1 MPAVDTKI
9 IITSAASAHTTI
21 IMGMKPTFI
30 RVGFAPLTPGLVSQT
45 LMILHRIPVI
55 ITRHIYQLYQTF
67 RKDTTKSVLD
77 YQAYVQV
84 CSEIIAEFE
93 KIAPFK
99 FYNGEDSVDLARES
113 DARKELRSKI
123 RQVDASIR
131 AATETLENAISD
143 LGDLTIDDVV
153 TAYNEGKISSEERER
168 LINSIECLQTI
179 IQSHPQILEELKKGK
194 IDLLNQLRDTY

>member
-1 MPAVDTKI
+1 MFDSLKAVRNVQI
-9 IITSAASAHTTI
+9 ISH
-21 IMGMKPTFI
+21 GG
-30 RVGFAPLTPGLVSQT
+30 VAPLSKKQIVGL
-45 LMILHRIPVI
+45 I
-55 ITRHIYQLYQTF
+55 INLPDANKNLTKDEFNKIYQLYQTF

-123 RQVDASIR
+123 RRVDASIR

>member
-1 MPAVDTKI
+1 MFDSLKAVRNVQI
-9 IITSAASAHTTI
+9 ISH
-21 IMGMKPTFI
+21 GG
-30 RVGFAPLTPGLVSQT
+30 VAPLSKKQIVGLIINLPDASKT
-45 LMILHRIPVI
+45 L
-55 ITRHIYQLYQTF
+55 TKEEFNKIYQLYQTF

-77 YQAYVQV
+77 YQAYIEV

-93 KIAPFK
+93 KIAPFE
-99 FYNGEDSVDLARES
+99 FYNGEDSADLARES

-153 TAYNEGKISSEERER
+153 TAYNEGRIPSEERDR

-179 IQSHPQILEELKKGK
+179 INLHPQMIESLKKEK
-194 IDLLNQLRDTY
+194 MNLLNQFRDTY

>member
-1 MPAVDTKI
+1 MFNIV
-9 IITSAASAHTTI
+9 ITY
-21 IMGMKPTFI
+21 FI
-30 RVGFAPLTPGLVSQT
+30 EVVKDNIKNGIKK
-45 LMILHRIPVI
+45 LMYLH
-55 ITRHIYQLYQTF
+55 
-67 RKDTTKSVLD
+67 
-77 YQAYVQV
+77 
-84 CSEIIAEFE
+84 
-93 KIAPFK
+93 
-99 FYNGEDSVDLARES
+99 S